1 MLIAVETVV
10 RNYID
15 QMYNPMAR
23 GQHVALQTVFCDPQ
37 VRWAVGKKWKTAFD
51 KSTTQTRC
59 MLFVL
64 IFAISFLANTISVE
78 MFQALE
84 FTCSVHYVFFWQS
97 FFIFN
102 IKPMSRKKRK
112 PSGRLKLTSK
122 RPRTS
127 IAEDCGGLK
136 LMSKIQ

>member
-23 GQHVALQTVFCDPQ
+23 GQHVALQTVFCGPQ
-37 VRWAVGKKWKTAFD
+37 VRWAVGKKCKTAFD

-112 PSGRLKLTSK
+112 TKTEQRRRLWRTETNVQNSIK
-122 RPRTS
+122 R
-127 IAEDCGGLK
+127 
-136 LMSKIQ
+136 